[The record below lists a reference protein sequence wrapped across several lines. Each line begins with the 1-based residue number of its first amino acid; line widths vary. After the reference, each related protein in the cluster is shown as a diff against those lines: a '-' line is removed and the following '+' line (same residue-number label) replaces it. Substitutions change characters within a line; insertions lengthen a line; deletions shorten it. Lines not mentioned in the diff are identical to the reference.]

1 MARRVE
7 QHHPARPERAR
18 VERRPARDGDDAG
31 VVGVRAEVAD
41 RRHQP
46 REREVGRQL
55 LRERGEPVR
64 VGRPGGEHV
73 GAEAQRVLERV
84 EPLDHHQ
91 PAVPA
96 GRGEQLPHVVHRRSV
111 GCPPMLAAI
120 GWGALAAS
128 SLVLGA
134 LLALGRRWPDRMV
147 GLVLSFGAGAL
158 ISAVSFELAEEGAQ
172 VGGALPLAL
181 GLAAGALTYFLAD
194 RPLERKPDAGG
205 GSLALGAFLDGI
217 PEQAVLG
224 IGLATGEGVSVG
236 LLVAVFVSN
245 LPESIGA
252 SADMLE
258 AGKTRR
264 TILRLWLAVSLICAL
279 ATVVRVR
286 DRRRGER
293 RAQGRDRRLRGGR
306 AARDARRLDDPRG
319 AAQVRPRR
327 RARARARLRGRG
339 GAVGALVT
347 HRPRASLAFARE
359 WARRSARC
367 CRRPSAWRSAH
378 CRSSRSC

>member
-1 MARRVE
+1 
-7 QHHPARPERAR
+7 
-18 VERRPARDGDDAG
+18 
-31 VVGVRAEVAD
+31 
-41 RRHQP
+41 
-46 REREVGRQL
+46 
-55 LRERGEPVR
+55 
-64 VGRPGGEHV
+64 
-73 GAEAQRVLERV
+73 
-84 EPLDHHQ
+84 
-91 PAVPA
+91 
-96 GRGEQLPHVVHRRSV
+96 
-111 GCPPMLAAI
+111 MLAAI

-172 VGGALPLAL
+172 VGGALPVAL
-181 GLAAGALTYFLAD
+181 GLAVGALTYFLAD
-194 RPLERKPDAGG
+194 RPLERRPDAGG

-258 AGKTRR
+258 AGKSRR
-264 TILRLWLAVSLICAL
+264 AILRLWLVVSLICAL
-279 ATVVRVR
+279 ATVGGYAIA
-286 DRRRGER
+286 DAASDD
-293 RAQGRDRRLRGGR
+293 AQGRDRRLRGGR
-306 AARDARRLDDPRG
+306 AAGDARRLDDPRG

-327 RARARARLRGRG
+327 RARARARLRRRGRALRPLLT
-339 GAVGALVT
+339 AVRG
-347 HRPRASLAFARE
+347 PR
-359 WARRSARC
+359 
-367 CRRPSAWRSAH
+367 
-378 CRSSRSC
+378 